1 MTTLR
6 GSVDVSALLEAWSDG
21 DLDARDRVF
30 PVVYGELRR
39 RAGAFMRRERAGHTL
54 EPTALVHEVYLR
66 MVGQNHAAWR
76 NRAQFLAIASEM
88 MRRILVDR
96 ARARKMAKRSGRWA
110 RVTLVEDVARGAPR
124 NVDILDLDLAL
135 NELSAFDPRKA
146 RVAELR
152 FFGGLSLEEVGE
164 VLETSLATSM
174 RDWQAA
180 RAWLF
185 KRLTRGKAPRTATP

>member
-66 MVGQNHAAWR
+66 MVGQNHAA
-76 NRAQFLAIASEM
+76 
-88 MRRILVDR
+88 
-96 ARARKMAKRSGRWA
+96 
-110 RVTLVEDVARGAPR
+110 
-124 NVDILDLDLAL
+124 
-135 NELSAFDPRKA
+135 
-146 RVAELR
+146 
-152 FFGGLSLEEVGE
+152 
-164 VLETSLATSM
+164 
-174 RDWQAA
+174 
-180 RAWLF
+180 
-185 KRLTRGKAPRTATP
+185 